1 MARALWCAVVLL
13 VLLGV
18 ASAAHRAVFIAD
30 AVTRAAPVRL
40 KLLRALGRDDRD
52 LRQRVLDFDRFD
64 RRYAAHPVV
73 TLLHVVPGAMF
84 LILAPIQLS
93 SRVRTRYPAFHRWSG
108 RVLLVTAF
116 VTGLSGL
123 YLGLLVPF
131 AGATEAI
138 AIAVF
143 GGLFLFAI
151 GRAFVLIRAGRVASH
166 REWMLRAFAIAIG
179 ISTVRVFGAIFD
191 VALTP
196 AGFRTDVSF
205 VLAIW
210 AGWVTT
216 LGAAEIWI
224 RFTRRRAARALQF
237 VALTLALAC
246 MRASGVL
253 GQQPTPTLPSS
264 PLKFGAFVVRF
275 ATDGTFLLD
284 GQGWPSFRGSWK
296 TDAER
301 VELVTPAAPQGCNGP
316 GRYRFRVES
325 TRLSFDLVSDECVP
339 RRMIL
344 DRSTWR
350 PEGEAEPVP
359 VRRIV
364 RTAAASLPALPD
376 AGTPAGSWPSFR
388 GAHAS
393 GIAEGQHF
401 PDRWD
406 GKTGEN
412 ILWRTPIPGLA
423 HSSPIVWGQRIFVT
437 TAVSSRPNA
446 TFRPGLYG
454 DGDASDDRS
463 RHRWMIDAF
472 DKHSGKVLW
481 ERVAYEGEPVDK
493 RHIKSTYASAT
504 PATDGRIVVAS
515 FGSQGVH
522 AYDVNGNFLWKVDLS
537 RLNLGAY
544 DIPTFEWG
552 PASSPIIWNGLVILQ
567 CDTQADSFLLALNA
581 ETGETVWKT
590 DRNELPS
597 WGTPTVASTPAGPEL
612 VTNAA
617 NFIRGYDPRTGK
629 ELWRLGGSSKITAP
643 TPVFGDGLFVVASGR
658 GPERP
663 IFVMRPGARG
673 DLTLPDGKDASDAVV
688 WSRTG
693 RGPYMPTPLIYN
705 GLLYVLNNN
714 GVLDA
719 YQLQSGEEIYRQRL
733 PQIGSGYSASPVAA
747 DGKIYLSNEDGEM
760 LVVAAGKE
768 FRHLATNS
776 IGELLMATPA
786 LSEGIMY
793 VRTSAS
799 LLAIGRKP

>member
-1 MARALWCAVVLL
+1 
-13 VLLGV
+13 
-18 ASAAHRAVFIAD
+18 
-30 AVTRAAPVRL
+30 
-40 KLLRALGRDDRD
+40 
-52 LRQRVLDFDRFD
+52 
-64 RRYAAHPVV
+64 
-73 TLLHVVPGAMF
+73 
-84 LILAPIQLS
+84 
-93 SRVRTRYPAFHRWSG
+93 
-108 RVLLVTAF
+108 
-116 VTGLSGL
+116 
-123 YLGLLVPF
+123 
-131 AGATEAI
+131 
-138 AIAVF
+138 
-143 GGLFLFAI
+143 
-151 GRAFVLIRAGRVASH
+151 
-166 REWMLRAFAIAIG
+166 
-179 ISTVRVFGAIFD
+179 
-191 VALTP
+191 
-196 AGFRTDVSF
+196 
-205 VLAIW
+205 
-210 AGWVTT
+210 
-216 LGAAEIWI
+216 
-224 RFTRRRAARALQF
+224 
-237 VALTLALAC
+237 
-246 MRASGVL
+246 
-253 GQQPTPTLPSS
+253 
-264 PLKFGAFVVRF
+264 
-275 ATDGTFLLD
+275 
-284 GQGWPSFRGSWK
+284 
-296 TDAER
+296 
-301 VELVTPAAPQGCNGP
+301 
-316 GRYRFRVES
+316 
-325 TRLSFDLVSDECVP
+325 
-339 RRMIL
+339 
-344 DRSTWR
+344 
-350 PEGEAEPVP
+350 
-359 VRRIV
+359 
-364 RTAAASLPALPD
+364 
-376 AGTPAGSWPSFR
+376 
-388 GAHAS
+388 
-393 GIAEGQHF
+393 
-401 PDRWD
+401 
-406 GKTGEN
+406 
-412 ILWRTPIPGLA
+412 
-423 HSSPIVWGQRIFVT
+423 
-437 TAVSSRPNA
+437 
-446 TFRPGLYG
+446 
-454 DGDASDDRS
+454 
-463 RHRWMIDAF
+463 MIDAL
-472 DKHSGKVLW
+472 DKQSGKILW

-590 DRNELPS
+590 DRHELPS
-597 WGTPTVASTPAGPEL
+597 WGTPTVAATPAGPEL

-629 ELWRLGGSSKITAP
+629 ELWRLGGSSKITAS

-688 WSRTG
+688 WSRTA